1 MATKRTLEK
10 SMKGKHDEDENIH
23 EKEREEENIKMIEGE
38 RTTSFTLEELAK
50 EVLNIKLA
58 SGRDHKMVQIF
69 HVTEE
74 GEMDEFQRVNME
86 MMRDSIHM
94 VREKYERKKRKTNV

>member
-1 MATKRTLEK
+1 
-10 SMKGKHDEDENIH
+10 
-23 EKEREEENIKMIEGE
+23 MIEGE
-38 RTTSFTLEELAK
+38 NTINFTLEELAK
-50 EVLNIKLA
+50 EVLAIKLA

-74 GEMDEFQRVNME
+74 GEMDEFQWVNME

-94 VREKYERKKRKTNV
+94 VGENYEREKRKTYVENKTNLPREDV

>member
-1 MATKRTLEK
+1 
-10 SMKGKHDEDENIH
+10 
-23 EKEREEENIKMIEGE
+23 MIEGE
-38 RTTSFTLEELAK
+38 NTINFTLEELAK
-50 EVLNIKLA
+50 EVLAIKLA

-74 GEMDEFQRVNME
+74 REMDEFQWVNME

-94 VREKYERKKRKTNV
+94 VGEKYEREKRKTDVENKTNLPREDV